1 MRDDDMERF
10 FRLLSGISDYYG
22 RQIGKDAMRL
32 YWEGLKQYD
41 LQAVEKAFWTHT
53 QNPDTGQFMPKIA
66 DVAKYLK
73 GRTIDQAQIA
83 WSKVDKGMR
92 AVGTYQDVCFDDPVI
107 HRVIEDMG
115 GWIALGDK
123 QESEWPFL
131 QNQFENR
138 YRGYVMRDEII
149 EYQARLVGI
158 ANAQNAQNGFG
169 LNPPVLIGDQQK
181 AQMVLNNGSNKAILQ
196 YQTAASAVKFLQ

>member
-1 MRDDDMERF
+1 MRDDDMEKF
-10 FRLLSGISDYYG
+10 FRMLSGISDYYG

-53 QNPDTGQFMPKIA
+53 QNPDSGQFMPKIA

-73 GRTIDQAQIA
+73 GRTTDQASLA
-83 WSKVDKGMR
+83 WSKVDKAIR
-92 AVGTYQDVCFDDPVI
+92 VIGTYQDVCFDDAII

-115 GWIALGDK
+115 GWIAIGQKDE
-123 QESEWPFL
+123 QEWPFV

-138 YRGYVMRDEII
+138 YRGYVMRDEMP
-149 EYQARLVGI
+149 EYQSRLTGI
-158 ANAQNAQNGFG
+158 ANAHNAQNGFR
-169 LNPPVLIGDQQK
+169 LNPPILIGDEAK
-181 AQMVLNNGSNKAILQ
+181 AKLILKNGSNKSMLQ
-196 YQTAASAVKFLQ
+196 FKTAGDAVKFLQ